1 MQGAQHRALARKL
14 LEASM
19 RSLATA
25 RESERTGPADVMRA
39 EAGIIKALGL
49 LRSLPAEDQN
59 PQLVARAVE
68 ALAASTGARPATAA
82 RAAEEIQGVLSTTR
96 GLEESSAAGASAR
109 RSLESARSHVPEECR
124 FCKSCGARKP
134 KAEYSDNQWR
144 KGQRRCKTC
153 QNAGITTSVAQR
165 VEEAAEEE
173 EASAM
178 RKLYQQQVE
187 AEEQAVQEK
196 LKKLNE
202 NERTDAECA
211 ICIDEFAPEQRLV
224 LHGTMHW
231 LCVGCLEDMLA
242 PTGSRRPLRCHMCQ
256 GNCPRL
262 LVVLLVV
269 LCVFH
274 LQDLCVGRNLRRRN
288 CVRC

>member
-1 MQGAQHRALARKL
+1 
-14 LEASM
+14 M

-165 VEEAAEEE
+165 V
-173 EASAM
+173 
-178 RKLYQQQVE
+178 
-187 AEEQAVQEK
+187 
-196 LKKLNE
+196 
-202 NERTDAECA
+202 
-211 ICIDEFAPEQRLV
+211 
-224 LHGTMHW
+224 
-231 LCVGCLEDMLA
+231 
-242 PTGSRRPLRCHMCQ
+242 
-256 GNCPRL
+256 
-262 LVVLLVV
+262 
-269 LCVFH
+269 
-274 LQDLCVGRNLRRRN
+274 
-288 CVRC
+288 